1 MMISPKVEI
10 VLDADVIIHF
20 AKGGLLH
27 LIPDIFPEYDIV
39 VLDIVKREILPPAL
53 TQLENQIALL
63 KNIREVKFGD
73 TMEEKREFAR
83 LTSVLCLGRGE
94 SASMVYCRFHNN
106 VVGSS
111 NLKDI
116 IDYCDEFKITYLT
129 TIDFLYYGIERKI
142 ISKSDAEAFVDTVN
156 SKGSRLPKVDFDRY
170 SCGKL

>member
-1 MMISPKVEI
+1 MISQKVEI

-39 VLDIVKREILPPAL
+39 VLDIVKKEIMTPAL

-94 SASMVYCRFHNN
+94 SAS
-106 VVGSS
+106 
-111 NLKDI
+111 I
-116 IDYCDEFKITYLT
+116 
-129 TIDFLYYGIERKI
+129 YYGIQRKL
-142 ISKSDAEAFVDTVN
+142 ISKSDAEEFVDTVN

-170 SCGKL
+170 SCSKL